1 MKIMNKELLK
11 WLVLVL
17 ALVQIQPCM
26 ADPDPAQG
34 IEPMITIPNDG
45 SVMHTISGIGKVVG
59 DNFDPKNVRVS
70 LDGGKTWIVPDSVVL
85 RPDGTFAWAKS
96 TLAPPGK
103 ITVDTAILNPGTA
116 TLVRTPYVAALQ
128 VSQKP
133 PEVAA
138 AARAVETVKSS
149 ALSVETKAPTPNVE
163 KKQPV
168 TEKKGPSIE
177 KQDSGKT
184 TGAPAPLSE
193 RQIALPAS
201 PN

>member
-11 WLVLVL
+11 WLALVL
-17 ALVQIQPCM
+17 ALVQIQPGM
-26 ADPDPAQG
+26 AESEPVQG
-34 IEPMITIPNDG
+34 IEPTITIPNDG
-45 SVMHTISGIGKVVG
+45 STLHTISGIGKVVG

-70 LDGGKTWIVPDSVVL
+70 LDGGKTWVVPDSVVL
-85 RPDGTFAWAKS
+85 RPDGTFAWAKG

-138 AARAVETVKSS
+138 AARAVEPVKPS
-149 ALSVETKAPTPNVE
+149 APVAETKTSNVE
-163 KKQPV
+163 KKEPII
-168 TEKKGPSIE
+168 EKKGPVVIE
-177 KQDSGKT
+177 KKESGSVSGT
-184 TGAPAPLSE
+184 VLSE
-193 RQIALPAS
+193 RQISLPAS